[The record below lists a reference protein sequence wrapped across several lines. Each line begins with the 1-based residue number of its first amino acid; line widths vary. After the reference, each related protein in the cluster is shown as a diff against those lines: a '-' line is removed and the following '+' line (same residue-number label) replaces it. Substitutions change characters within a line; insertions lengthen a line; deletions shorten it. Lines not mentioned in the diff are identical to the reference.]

1 MPKVLIIRGRAGTW
15 YEHSVA
21 NLHEFSHFADCVYI
35 VKVGTSSV
43 GLEVR
48 EEDGVLLY
56 TESEYNEVVR
66 QRDKMIDDLAK
77 HAEELAQL
85 KKDNAAMQSVFDRSK
100 GELGLIQLP
109 ANVSDAL
116 QYLGY
121 THSPRD
127 ILALILQ
134 GSPAKPY
141 KSYDRRRDEAIRA
154 LQVHEFD
161 DILIALADGYEVEQS
176 PEERLNNEIEEIIL
190 DWHEASSGEVP
201 VLTKRIVDHL
211 KSIQT

>member
-21 NLHEFSHFADCVYI
+21 NLHEFSHFADCTYI

-43 GLEVR
+43 GLPVR

-56 TESEYNEVVR
+56 TESEYNEVAR
-66 QRDKMIDDLAK
+66 QRDKMIEMIDDLAK
-77 HAEELAQL
+77 HAQTIADL
-85 KKDNAAMQSVFDRSK
+85 QSEKLRLEDGQGYEVAPIK
-100 GELGLIQLP
+100 LP